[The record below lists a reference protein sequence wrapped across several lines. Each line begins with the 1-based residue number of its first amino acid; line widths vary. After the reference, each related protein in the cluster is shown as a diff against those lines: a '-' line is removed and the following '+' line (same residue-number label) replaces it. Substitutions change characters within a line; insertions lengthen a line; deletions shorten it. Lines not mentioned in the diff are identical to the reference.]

1 MKRITPL
8 KAIRLKCL
16 DCAGTSDEVRQCQFT
31 DCPLYTLHFGKAVPK
46 GTSRLKA
53 IRNKCLWCMNGTK
66 KEVTHC
72 TVTSCS
78 LYLFREGRNPNRS
91 LRVIKQVKTALKQ
104 PLKFNGGIADR
115 HF

>member
-1 MKRITPL
+1 
-8 KAIRLKCL
+8 
-16 DCAGTSDEVRQCQFT
+16 
-31 DCPLYTLHFGKAVPK
+31 
-46 GTSRLKA
+46 
-53 IRNKCLWCMNGTK
+53 MNGTK